1 MIWYESTFYFSKFTA
16 KVTMTNI
23 KNSIPIAL
31 IGAGRI
37 GKIHANNACQN
48 AHLNLKYVVDGYQPA
63 LDEVS
68 AATGAEAASLDQ
80 IFADNSIK
88 GVIIASSTDTHAN
101 LIEQAAKAGKVIF
114 CEKPVDLDLSR
125 VDQCLKTVE
134 ENSVQLLVGFN
145 RRYDPHFAALQS
157 RLQSGEIGTIE
168 QVVITSRDPSPPPA
182 EYISV
187 SGGIFRD
194 MTIHDFDMAR
204 WLLGCE
210 PVSVQVTGSCMVDPA
225 IGEQGDIDTAMIVLK
240 TGSGAMCSIIN
251 SRRAVYGYD
260 QRIEVFGSKGMLQVA
275 NVTENQVSVAT
286 HQGNTGS
293 RVENFF
299 LKRYAAAYMQ
309 EMNHFA
315 EILKGDAT
323 PLTTGHDGR
332 QALALAEAAL
342 QSLKTG
348 KTVLL

>member
-1 MIWYESTFYFSKFTA
+1 
-16 KVTMTNI
+16 MTDTTYN
-23 KNSIPIAL
+23 IPIAL

-37 GKIHANNACQN
+37 GKIHADNASRN
-48 AHLNLKYVVDGYQPA
+48 TALYLKYVVDGYQPA

-68 AATGAEAASLDQ
+68 KTTGAQQASLEQ
-80 IFADNSIK
+80 VFADDSIK
-88 GVIIASSTDTHAN
+88 GVIIASSTDTHAD
-101 LIEQAAKAGKVIF
+101 LIEQAAQANKAIF
-114 CEKPVDLDLSR
+114 CEKPVDLDLER

-134 ENSVQLLVGFN
+134 ENSVPLLVGFN

-157 RLQSGEIGTIE
+157 RLADGEIGAIE
-168 QVVITSRDPSPPPA
+168 QIVITSRDPSPPPA

-204 WLLGCE
+204 WLLASE
-210 PVSVQVTGSCMVDPA
+210 PVSVQVTGSCLIDPA
-225 IGEQGDIDTAMIVLK
+225 IGEQGDIDTAIIVLK
-240 TGSGAMCSIIN
+240 TESGAMCSITN

-260 QRIEVFGSKGMLQVA
+260 QRIEAFGELGLIKVG
-275 NVTENQVSVAT
+275 NVTENQVSIAT
-286 HQGNTGS
+286 SKGITGS

-299 LKRYAAAYMQ
+299 LERYARAYAN

-315 EILKGDAT
+315 DILMGRAT
-323 PLTTGHDGR
+323 PLTTGWDGR

-342 QSLKTG
+342 RSLKTG